1 MRQET
6 YRRPADDHL
15 YPSILYPSTQKGSWP
30 VIAVIHEVNNAA
42 EIGLVMTAK
51 TALAPSAFIPD
62 AASRGSYGEGTRR
75 PRIHPYSR
83 GVRRGLRR

>member
-51 TALAPSAFIPD
+51 TAAGAVGFHPRRSKPGLVWGRNEAPTNSSI
-62 AASRGSYGEGTRR
+62 
-75 PRIHPYSR
+75 
-83 GVRRGLRR
+83 